1 MSWCETECK
10 KNVPLV
16 KQNVIKLEVFILGR
30 QRIDQKRKKGWG
42 RGRRERIEKGSRE
55 GIEIE
60 RKETKGNRVNNLK
73 RNIDTCLCLLLSFL
87 KALSSRLDSAVKC
100 CSSGL

>member
-1 MSWCETECK
+1 MV

-16 KQNVIKLEVFILGR
+16 KQNVMKLEVFILGR

-55 GIEIE
+55 RIEIE
-60 RKETKGNRVNNLK
+60 RKETKGTELRISRETSTLASA
-73 RNIDTCLCLLLSFL
+73 CCS
-87 KALSSRLDSAVKC
+87 ASSRHGVPD
-100 CSSGL
+100 

>member
-10 KNVPLV
+10 KNVPSV
-16 KQNVIKLEVFILGR
+16 KQNVMKLEVFILER

-55 GIEIE
+55 GVEIE
-60 RKETKGNRVNNLK
+60 RKETKGN
-73 RNIDTCLCLLLSFL
+73 
-87 KALSSRLDSAVKC
+87 
-100 CSSGL
+100 